1 MGRVEKPLQ
10 LLHGR
15 PLIEHV
21 TDRLRPQVG
30 RLLISANREQG
41 AYAPMADAVIPDAAG
56 YEGVGPLGGVLAA
69 RPAIQSPM
77 IFVCPGDAPRIDR
90 SLVMRL
96 YAAMAST
103 ACDAVIPHD
112 GTQPQYL
119 FLLLRLSAVAR
130 LPAYLAQQ
138 RRSVQGFLEQLS
150 TTTIEASDIADSFLN
165 INTQEELSAANR
177 TPYTME

>member
-69 RPAIQSPM
+69 RPASPLPM
-77 IFVCPGDAPRIDR
+77 YRLLSGDDPGDHP
-90 SLVMRL
+90 S
-96 YAAMAST
+96 
-103 ACDAVIPHD
+103 
-112 GTQPQYL
+112 
-119 FLLLRLSAVAR
+119 
-130 LPAYLAQQ
+130 PALH
-138 RRSVQGFLEQLS
+138 
-150 TTTIEASDIADSFLN
+150 
-165 INTQEELSAANR
+165 
-177 TPYTME
+177 